1 MRLEED
7 DCGCFEPQSCGA
19 HLSSACLVVL
29 VPLLML
35 NDVSLTEKLCGADT
49 SSLAPAPV
57 AAAAQKDMPVPSVL
71 ILLLLPPPAIDLVI
85 AGGARGGGGVTLELD
100 CTAGEA
106 EDESIFLI
114 NSLRFLASSS
124 DRGGRREARRVRRSA
139 CFCAFMASTVCFT
152 TSASSAHRTTV
163 AEFPAFLK
171 AVCQLRSSFCSY

>member
-1 MRLEED
+1 
-7 DCGCFEPQSCGA
+7 
-19 HLSSACLVVL
+19 
-29 VPLLML
+29 ML
-35 NDVSLTEKLCGADT
+35 NDESLTEKLCGADT

-71 ILLLLPPPAIDLVI
+71 ILLLLPPPAAMDLVI
-85 AGGARGGGGVTLELD
+85 AGGARGGGGVPLELD
-100 CTAGEA
+100 CTPGEA

-171 AVCQLRSSFCSY
+171 AGCQLRSSY